1 MTINSTDNENSTN
14 ELNETRRFMPT
25 GIVIF
30 LSGLDICLSIAA
42 SLGNT
47 LIIIALQKVS
57 SVHSPTKL
65 LFQNQ
70 AVTDLCVG
78 LIVQPLHASTTI
90 IMASTARVDPKTE
103 YYVVTAYLVVNFIAG
118 GASLVSPAAI
128 SIDRLLALRLG
139 LRYRQIV
146 TLKRARVVV
155 CCIWLT
161 GQKGALMYFTLGERI
176 TQSMIVVALIVCAG
190 TANFCYTRI
199 FYRLR
204 HHQARVHD
212 QQGQANGTGIP
223 LNIKKYKNT
232 VSSMAWVQFVL
243 VLTLVPFIIV
253 VVIIHIT
260 GWAGANKVSLIQLTV
275 TVLYSNSSFNPFL
288 YCWKIGEVRK
298 AVKDIVRNF
307 CCRS

>member
-1 MTINSTDNENSTN
+1 
-14 ELNETRRFMPT
+14 
-25 GIVIF
+25 
-30 LSGLDICLSIAA
+30 
-42 SLGNT
+42 
-47 LIIIALQKVS
+47 
-57 SVHSPTKL
+57 
-65 LFQNQ
+65 
-70 AVTDLCVG
+70 
-78 LIVQPLHASTTI
+78 
-90 IMASTARVDPKTE
+90 MASTARVDPKTE
-103 YYVVTAYLVVNFIAG
+103 YYAVTAYLVVNFIAG

-146 TLKRARVVV
+146 ILKRARVVV

-161 GQKGALMYFTLGERI
+161 GLQGALMYFTLGERI
-176 TQSMIVVALIVCAG
+176 TQSMIVVVLIVCAG

>member
-1 MTINSTDNENSTN
+1 MTVNSTEYENSTN
-14 ELNETRRFMPT
+14 ELNETRRLMPT

-30 LSGLDICLSIAA
+30 LLGLNICLSIGA

-57 SVHSPTKL
+57 SIHSPTKL

-78 LIVQPLHASTTI
+78 LLVQPLHASTI
-90 IMASTARVDPKTE
+90 IMAFTARVDPNTE
-103 YYVVTAYLVVNFIAG
+103 YYVVKAYQVVNFIAS
-118 GASLVSPAAI
+118 GASLISPTAI

-139 LRYRQIV
+139 LRYRHIV

-161 GQKGALMYFTLGERI
+161 GLKGALLYLSLGERI
-176 TQSMIVVALIVCAG
+176 TQCMVVVVLIVCGG

-204 HHQARVHD
+204 RHQARVHD
-212 QQGQANGTGIP
+212 QQGQSNGTGIQ

-253 VVIIHIT
+253 VVIIQIN
-260 GWAGANKVSLIQLTV
+260 GANKDSLLLITATV
-275 TVLYSNSSFNPFL
+275 TVLYSNSSLNPFL
-288 YCWKIGEVRK
+288 YCWKISEVRK

>member
-1 MTINSTDNENSTN
+1 MTVNSTEYENSTN
-14 ELNETRRFMPT
+14 ELNETRRLMPT

-30 LSGLDICLSIAA
+30 LLGLNICLSIAA

-57 SVHSPTKL
+57 SIHSPTKL

-78 LIVQPLHASTTI
+78 LLVQPLHASTI
-90 IMASTARVDPKTE
+90 IMAFTARVDPNTE
-103 YYVVTAYLVVNFIAG
+103 YYVVKAYQVVNFIAS
-118 GASLVSPAAI
+118 GASLISPTAI

-139 LRYRQIV
+139 LRYRHIV

-161 GQKGALMYFTLGERI
+161 GLKGALLYLTLGERI
-176 TQSMIVVALIVCAG
+176 TQCMVVVVLIVCGG

-204 HHQARVHD
+204 RHQARVHD
-212 QQGQANGTGIP
+212 QQGQSNGTGIQ

-232 VSSMAWVQFVL
+232 VSSMVWVQFVL

-253 VVIIHIT
+253 VVIIQIN
-260 GWAGANKVSLIQLTV
+260 GANKDSLLLITATV
-275 TVLYSNSSFNPFL
+275 TVLYSNSSLNPFL
-288 YCWKIGEVRK
+288 YCWKISEVRK

>member
-1 MTINSTDNENSTN
+1 MTVNSTEYENSTN
-14 ELNETRRFMPT
+14 ELNETRRLMPT

-57 SVHSPTKL
+57 SIHPPTKL

-70 AVTDLCVG
+70 AVMDLCVG
-78 LIVQPLHASTTI
+78 LIVQPLHASITI
-90 IMASTARVDPKTE
+90 IMGSTARLDPNTE
-103 YYVVTAYLVVNFIAG
+103 NYVVTAYQVVNYIAG

-139 LRYRQIV
+139 LRYRHLV

-161 GQKGALMYFTLGERI
+161 GLKGALLYFTLGERI
-176 TQSMIVVALIVCAG
+176 TLCMVVVALIVCCG
-190 TANFCYTRI
+190 TANFCYTTI

-204 HHQARVHD
+204 RHQARVHD
-212 QQGQANGTGIP
+212 QQGQSNGTRIP

-253 VVIIHIT
+253 VVIIQIT
-260 GWAGANKVSLIQLTV
+260 GANKDSLLLITATV
-275 TVLYSNSSFNPFL
+275 TVLYSNSSLNPFL

>member
-1 MTINSTDNENSTN
+1 MTVNSTEYENSTN
-14 ELNETRRFMPT
+14 ELNETRRLMPT
-25 GIVIF
+25 GVVIF

-57 SVHSPTKL
+57 SIHPPTKL

-70 AVTDLCVG
+70 AVMDLCVG
-78 LIVQPLHASTTI
+78 LIVQPLHASITV
-90 IMASTARVDPKTE
+90 IMGSTARVDPNTE
-103 YYVVTAYLVVNFIAG
+103 YYVVTAYQVVNYIAG

-128 SIDRLLALRLG
+128 SIDRFLALRLG
-139 LRYRQIV
+139 LRYRHIV

-155 CCIWLT
+155 CCTWLT
-161 GQKGALMYFTLGERI
+161 GLTGALLYLTLGERI
-176 TQSMIVVALIVCAG
+176 TLPMIVVVLIVCG
-190 TANFCYTRI
+190 STANFCYTRI

-204 HHQARVHD
+204 RHQARVHD
-212 QQGQANGTGIP
+212 QQGQSNGTSIP

-253 VVIIHIT
+253 VVIIQIT
-260 GWAGANKVSLIQLTV
+260 GENKDSLLLITATV
-275 TVLYSNSSFNPFL
+275 TVLYSNSSLNPFL

>member
-1 MTINSTDNENSTN
+1 MTVNSTEYENSTN
-14 ELNETRRFMPT
+14 ELNETRRLMPT

-30 LSGLDICLSIAA
+30 LLGLNICLSIAA

-57 SVHSPTKL
+57 SIHSPTKL

-78 LIVQPLHASTTI
+78 LLVQPLHASTI
-90 IMASTARVDPKTE
+90 IMAFTARVDPNTE
-103 YYVVTAYLVVNFIAG
+103 YYVVKAYQVVNFIAS
-118 GASLVSPAAI
+118 GASLISPTAI

-139 LRYRQIV
+139 LRYRHIV
-146 TLKRARVVV
+146 TLKRARAVV

-161 GQKGALMYFTLGERI
+161 GLKGALLYLTLGERI
-176 TQSMIVVALIVCAG
+176 TQCMVVVVLIVCGG

-204 HHQARVHD
+204 RHQARVHD
-212 QQGQANGTGIP
+212 QQGQSNGTGIQ

-253 VVIIHIT
+253 VVIIQIN
-260 GWAGANKVSLIQLTV
+260 GANKDSLLLITATV
-275 TVLYSNSSFNPFL
+275 TVLYSNSSLNPFL

>member
-1 MTINSTDNENSTN
+1 MTVNSTEYENSTN
-14 ELNETRRFMPT
+14 ELNETRRLMPT

-57 SVHSPTKL
+57 SIHSPTKL

-78 LIVQPLHASTTI
+78 LLVQPLHASTI
-90 IMASTARVDPKTE
+90 IMAFTARVDPNTE
-103 YYVVTAYLVVNFIAG
+103 YYVVKAYQVVNFIAS
-118 GASLVSPAAI
+118 GASLISPTAI

-139 LRYRQIV
+139 LRYRHIV

-161 GQKGALMYFTLGERI
+161 GLKGALLYLTLGERI
-176 TQSMIVVALIVCAG
+176 TFPMIVVVLIVCYG
-190 TANFCYTRI
+190 TANFCYTTI

-204 HHQARVHD
+204 RHQARVHD
-212 QQGQANGTGIP
+212 QQGQSNGTGIQ
-223 LNIKKYKNT
+223 LNIKKYKST
-232 VSSMAWVQFVL
+232 VSSLAWVQFVL

-253 VVIIHIT
+253 VVIIQIT
-260 GWAGANKVSLIQLTV
+260 GENKDSLLLITATV
-275 TVLYSNSSFNPFL
+275 TVLYSNSSLNPFL

>member
-1 MTINSTDNENSTN
+1 MTVNSTEYENSTN
-14 ELNETRRFMPT
+14 ELNETRRLMPT

-57 SVHSPTKL
+57 SIHSPTKL

-78 LIVQPLHASTTI
+78 LLVQPLHASTI
-90 IMASTARVDPKTE
+90 IMAFTARIDPNTE
-103 YYVVTAYLVVNFIAG
+103 YYVVKAYQFVNFIAS
-118 GASLVSPAAI
+118 GASLISPTAI

-139 LRYRQIV
+139 LRYRHIV

-161 GQKGALMYFTLGERI
+161 GLKGALLYLTLGERI
-176 TQSMIVVALIVCAG
+176 TQCMVVVVLIVCGG

-204 HHQARVHD
+204 RHQARVHD
-212 QQGQANGTGIP
+212 QQGQSNGTGIQ
-223 LNIKKYKNT
+223 LNIKKYKNI

-253 VVIIHIT
+253 VVIIQIN
-260 GWAGANKVSLIQLTV
+260 GANKDSLLLITATV
-275 TVLYSNSSFNPFL
+275 TVLYSNSSLNPFL

>member
-1 MTINSTDNENSTN
+1 MAVNSTEYENSTN
-14 ELNETRRFMPT
+14 ELNETRRLMPT

-57 SVHSPTKL
+57 SIHPPTKL

-70 AVTDLCVG
+70 AVMDLCVG
-78 LIVQPLHASTTI
+78 LIVQPLHAAITI
-90 IMASTARVDPKTE
+90 IMGSTARLDPNIE
-103 YYVVTAYLVVNFIAG
+103 HYVVTAYQVVNYIAG

-139 LRYRQIV
+139 LRYRHIV

-155 CCIWLT
+155 CCTWLT
-161 GQKGALMYFTLGERI
+161 GLTGALMYLTLGERI
-176 TQSMIVVALIVCAG
+176 TLPMIVVVLIVCG
-190 TANFCYTRI
+190 STANFCYTRI

-204 HHQARVHD
+204 QHQARVHD
-212 QQGQANGTGIP
+212 QQGQSNGTRIP

-253 VVIIHIT
+253 VVIIQIT
-260 GWAGANKVSLIQLTV
+260 GANKDSLLLQPLLQFFTPIRL
-275 TVLYSNSSFNPFL
+275 
-288 YCWKIGEVRK
+288 
-298 AVKDIVRNF
+298 
-307 CCRS
+307 

>member
-1 MTINSTDNENSTN
+1 
-14 ELNETRRFMPT
+14 MPT
-25 GIVIF
+25 EIVIF
-30 LSGLDICLSIAA
+30 LLGLNICLSIAA

-57 SVHSPTKL
+57 SIHSPTKL

-78 LIVQPLHASTTI
+78 LLVQPLHASTI
-90 IMASTARVDPKTE
+90 IMAFTARVDPNTE
-103 YYVVTAYLVVNFIAG
+103 YYVVKAYQVVNFIAS
-118 GASLVSPAAI
+118 GASLISPTAI

-139 LRYRQIV
+139 LRYRHIV

-161 GQKGALMYFTLGERI
+161 GLKGALLYLTLGERI
-176 TQSMIVVALIVCAG
+176 TQCMVVVVLIVCGG

-204 HHQARVHD
+204 RHQARVHD
-212 QQGQANGTGIP
+212 QQGQSNGTGIQ

-253 VVIIHIT
+253 VVIIQIN
-260 GWAGANKVSLIQLTV
+260 GANKDSLLLITATV
-275 TVLYSNSSFNPFL
+275 TVLYSNSSLNPFL

>member
-1 MTINSTDNENSTN
+1 MTVNSTEYENSTN
-14 ELNETRRFMPT
+14 ELNETRRLMPT
-25 GIVIF
+25 EIVIF
-30 LSGLDICLSIAA
+30 LLGLNICLSIAA
-42 SLGNT
+42 SVGNT

-57 SVHSPTKL
+57 SIHSPTKL

-78 LIVQPLHASTTI
+78 LLVQPLHASTI
-90 IMASTARVDPKTE
+90 IMAFTARVDPNTE
-103 YYVVTAYLVVNFIAG
+103 YYVVKAYQVVNFIAS
-118 GASLVSPAAI
+118 GASLISPTAI

-139 LRYRQIV
+139 LRYRHIV

-161 GQKGALMYFTLGERI
+161 GLKGALLYLTLGERI
-176 TQSMIVVALIVCAG
+176 TQCMVVVVLIVCGG
-190 TANFCYTRI
+190 TANFCYTTI

-204 HHQARVHD
+204 RHQARVHD
-212 QQGQANGTGIP
+212 QQGQSNGTGIQ

-253 VVIIHIT
+253 VVIIQIN
-260 GWAGANKVSLIQLTV
+260 GANKDSLLLITATV
-275 TVLYSNSSFNPFL
+275 TVLYSNSSLNPFL

>member
-1 MTINSTDNENSTN
+1 
-14 ELNETRRFMPT
+14 MPT

-30 LSGLDICLSIAA
+30 LLGLNICLSIAA

-57 SVHSPTKL
+57 SIHSPTKL

-78 LIVQPLHASTTI
+78 LLVQPLHASTI
-90 IMASTARVDPKTE
+90 IMAFTARVDPNTE
-103 YYVVTAYLVVNFIAG
+103 YYVVKAYQVVNFIAS
-118 GASLVSPAAI
+118 GASLITPTAI

-139 LRYRQIV
+139 LRYRHIV

-161 GQKGALMYFTLGERI
+161 GLKGALLYLTLGERI
-176 TQSMIVVALIVCAG
+176 TQCMVVVVLIVCGG

-204 HHQARVHD
+204 RHQARVHD
-212 QQGQANGTGIP
+212 QQGQSNGTSIP

-253 VVIIHIT
+253 VVIIQIT
-260 GWAGANKVSLIQLTV
+260 GENKDSLLLITATV
-275 TVLYSNSSFNPFL
+275 TVLYSNSSLNPFL

-307 CCRS
+307 FCRS

>member
-1 MTINSTDNENSTN
+1 MTVNSTEYENSTN
-14 ELNETRRFMPT
+14 ELNETRRLMPT

-30 LSGLDICLSIAA
+30 LLGLNICLSIAA

-57 SVHSPTKL
+57 SIHSPTKL

-78 LIVQPLHASTTI
+78 LLVQPLHASTI
-90 IMASTARVDPKTE
+90 IMAFTARVDPNTE
-103 YYVVTAYLVVNFIAG
+103 YYVVKAYQVVNFIAS
-118 GASLVSPAAI
+118 GASLISPTAI

-139 LRYRQIV
+139 LRYRHIV

-161 GQKGALMYFTLGERI
+161 GLTGALLYLTLGERI
-176 TQSMIVVALIVCAG
+176 TQCMVVVVLIVCGG

-204 HHQARVHD
+204 RHQARVHD
-212 QQGQANGTGIP
+212 QQGQSNGKGIQ

-253 VVIIHIT
+253 VVIIQIT
-260 GWAGANKVSLIQLTV
+260 GENKDSLLLITATV
-275 TVLYSNSSFNPFL
+275 TVLYSNSSLNPFL

>member
-1 MTINSTDNENSTN
+1 MTVNSTEYENSTN
-14 ELNETRRFMPT
+14 ELNETRRLMPT

-30 LSGLDICLSIAA
+30 LLGLNICLSIAA

-57 SVHSPTKL
+57 SIHSPTKL

-78 LIVQPLHASTTI
+78 LLVQPLHASTI
-90 IMASTARVDPKTE
+90 IMAFTARVDPNTE
-103 YYVVTAYLVVNFIAG
+103 YYVVKAYQVVNFIAS
-118 GASLVSPAAI
+118 GASLISPTAI

-139 LRYRQIV
+139 LRYRHIV

-161 GQKGALMYFTLGERI
+161 GLKGALLYLTLGERI
-176 TQSMIVVALIVCAG
+176 TQCMVVVVLIVCGG

-204 HHQARVHD
+204 RHQARVHD
-212 QQGQANGTGIP
+212 QQGQSNGTGIQ

-253 VVIIHIT
+253 VVIIQIN
-260 GWAGANKVSLIQLTV
+260 GANKDSLLLITATV
-275 TVLYSNSSFNPFL
+275 TVLYSNSSLNPFL

>member
-1 MTINSTDNENSTN
+1 MTVNSTEYENSTN
-14 ELNETRRFMPT
+14 ELNETRRLMPT

-57 SVHSPTKL
+57 SIHSPTKL

-78 LIVQPLHASTTI
+78 LLVQPLHASTI
-90 IMASTARVDPKTE
+90 IMAFTARVDPNTE
-103 YYVVTAYLVVNFIAG
+103 YYVVKAYQVVNFIAS
-118 GASLVSPAAI
+118 GASLISPTAI

-139 LRYRQIV
+139 LRYRHIV

-161 GQKGALMYFTLGERI
+161 GLKGALLYLTLGERI
-176 TQSMIVVALIVCAG
+176 TQCMVVVVLIVCGG

-204 HHQARVHD
+204 RHQARVHD
-212 QQGQANGTGIP
+212 QQGQSNGTGIQ

-253 VVIIHIT
+253 VVIIQIN
-260 GWAGANKVSLIQLTV
+260 GANKDSLLLITATV
-275 TVLYSNSSFNPFL
+275 TVLYSNSSLNPFL
-288 YCWKIGEVRK
+288 YCWKISEVRK

>member
-1 MTINSTDNENSTN
+1 MTVNSTEYENSTN
-14 ELNETRRFMPT
+14 ELNETRRLMPT

-57 SVHSPTKL
+57 SIHSPTKL

-78 LIVQPLHASTTI
+78 LLVQPLHASTI
-90 IMASTARVDPKTE
+90 IMAFTARIDPNTE
-103 YYVVTAYLVVNFIAG
+103 YYVVKAYQFVNFIAS
-118 GASLVSPAAI
+118 GASLISPTAI

-139 LRYRQIV
+139 LRYRHIV

-161 GQKGALMYFTLGERI
+161 GLKGALLYLTLGERI
-176 TQSMIVVALIVCAG
+176 TQCMVVVVLIVCGG

-204 HHQARVHD
+204 RHQARVHD
-212 QQGQANGTGIP
+212 QQGQSNGTSIP

-253 VVIIHIT
+253 VVIIQIT
-260 GWAGANKVSLIQLTV
+260 GENKDSLLLITATV
-275 TVLYSNSSFNPFL
+275 TVLYSNSSLNPFL

-307 CCRS
+307 FCRS